1 MGGRRAFREGPMDG
15 GTHARIL
22 AHSREESREVW
33 KWRGRKPEID
43 NDNTKE
49 GKGHG
54 GKFEHSWDQSESL
67 KLPSNG
73 QQELK

>member
-1 MGGRRAFREGPMDG
+1 MDG
-15 GTHARIL
+15 GTRARIL

-43 NDNTKE
+43 NDNRKG
-49 GKGHG
+49 GKGW

-67 KLPSNG
+67 NLPSIRAWNG
-73 QQELK
+73 QKELK